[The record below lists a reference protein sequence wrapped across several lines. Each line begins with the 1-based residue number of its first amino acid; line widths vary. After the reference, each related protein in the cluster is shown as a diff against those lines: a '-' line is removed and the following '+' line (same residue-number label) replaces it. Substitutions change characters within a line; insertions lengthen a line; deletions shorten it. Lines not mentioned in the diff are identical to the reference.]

1 MIQMDASDKIN
12 EDFKYSVTTNMSEE
26 NKTALVE
33 GLWYRENLKKKKKV
47 MTGKKNLAVTQI
59 YWATISNFKLT
70 FY

>member
-33 GLWYRENLKKKKKV
+33 GLWYRENLKKKKK
-47 MTGKKNLAVTQI
+47 
-59 YWATISNFKLT
+59 
-70 FY
+70 